1 MGSTHLWNRAR
12 WLVIL
17 VAGATTYGVV
27 GYMGLEGWSFADALY
42 MTVLALS
49 TVGFREVRPLD
60 TSGRIFTITLIMLG
74 VAIVLVTVSVIAA
87 WVSDERLGQAR
98 RRRRMQKR
106 LDDRTD
112 HFIICA
118 YGRVGRAVARDF
130 ESEGVPFVVVDID
143 EELEQ
148 RMNDDG
154 VDHLIGD
161 PSLEP
166 VLRSAGV
173 GRARG
178 LICAVDSDA
187 TNVYIAL
194 LARSMN
200 PDLLIVARA
209 SEPGSDAR
217 LLSAG
222 ADRVVSPFVSSGRH
236 MALMA
241 LHPSIVDVLEVG
253 HEAGHAKGGLWVQE
267 ILVDGSSSL
276 DGRTVAEGAG
286 SAAPLAIRHADGT
299 VTSNPAGDLPLR
311 SGDLLLVLGEEDSGG
326 A

>member
-1 MGSTHLWNRAR
+1 MR
-12 WLVIL
+12 WLAML
-17 VAGATTYGVV
+17 VAGAMAYGVA
-27 GYMGLEGWSFADALY
+27 GYMVLEGWSFTDSLY

-60 TSGRIFTITLIMLG
+60 TGGRLFTITLIMLG

-98 RRRRMQKR
+98 RRRRMQRR
-106 LDDRTD
+106 LDERND

-130 ESEGVPFVVVDID
+130 ESEGVSFVVIDVD
-143 EELEQ
+143 EELEP

-154 VDHLIGD
+154 VDYLIGD
-161 PSLEP
+161 PSSEP
-166 VLRSAGV
+166 ILHAAGV
-173 GRARG
+173 SRARG

-194 LARSMN
+194 LARALN
-200 PDLLIVARA
+200 PSLLIVARA
-209 SEPGSDAR
+209 SEPGSDER
-217 LLSAG
+217 LVSAG

-253 HEAGHAKGGLWVQE
+253 HEAGHASGGLWVQE
-267 ILVDGSSSL
+267 ILVDPGSSL
-276 DGRTVAEGAG
+276 EGKTVAEGAG

-299 VTSNPAGDLPLR
+299 VTSNPAMDLPLQT
-311 SGDLLLVLGEEDSGG
+311 GDLLLVLGEEDSAG